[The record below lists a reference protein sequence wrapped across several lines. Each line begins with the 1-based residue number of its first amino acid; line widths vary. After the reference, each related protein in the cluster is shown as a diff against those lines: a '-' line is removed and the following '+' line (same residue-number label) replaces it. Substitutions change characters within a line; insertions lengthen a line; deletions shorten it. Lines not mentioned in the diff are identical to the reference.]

1 MMRLPLAKD
10 VAREQITAE
19 QRILGSRR
27 TRTRM
32 LFAFLLR
39 QKSN

>member
-27 TRTRM
+27 TRM